1 MSLKFG
7 DSQQSDYLRPTIR
20 KRKAF
25 PTDSLMLN
33 VLIVDDEP
41 LALDVLETYINQ
53 MPELQLVKRCSN
65 ALEAN
70 EALKIHS
77 VELMFLDIQMPQLTG
92 IDFVKTLTKPPMV
105 IFTTA
110 YPNYAIQG
118 FDLNA
123 LDYLLKPISL
133 ERFMKAVNKA
143 LEQADLINRENHSAS
158 QAQDGMDF
166 FFVKADKKLVKVNF
180 ADIIYIEGLKDYV
193 IIRLLHGRV
202 ITLQTM
208 KSLEDKLPFGRFKRI
223 HRSYIVAMDK
233 ITAIEGNMVE
243 VLEKDKPKLLPI
255 GKNYRDELLELI
267 DKNRL

>member
-1 MSLKFG
+1 
-7 DSQQSDYLRPTIR
+7 
-20 KRKAF
+20 
-25 PTDSLMLN
+25 MLN

-41 LALDVLETYINQ
+41 LALDVLETYISQ
-53 MPELQLVKRCSN
+53 MPELNLVQRCAN

-70 EALKIHS
+70 EALKNHEID
-77 VELMFLDIQMPQLTG
+77 LMFLDIQMPQLTG
-92 IDFVKTLTKPPMV
+92 IDFVKTLTRPPMV
-105 IFTTA
+105 VFTTA

-133 ERFMKAVNKA
+133 ERFMKSVNKA
-143 LEQADLINRENHSAS
+143 MEQHELLLRENHNNHPS
-158 QAQDGMDF
+158 DGMDF

-180 ADIIYIEGLKDYV
+180 EDILYIEGLKDYV
-193 IIRLLHGRV
+193 IIRLHQGRV

-208 KSLEDKLPFGRFKRI
+208 KSLEEKLPFGRFKRI

-243 VLEKDKPKLLPI
+243 VIEKDRPKLLPI
-255 GKNYRDELLELI
+255 GKNYREDLLVLI